1 MKSAVDSI
9 VSFVGEE
16 VAASFAMRSDD
27 PSGAAWLGDFW
38 SWILAGDLLFADKT
52 GELLPSD
59 EAAET
64 ELPTTIVPTDGA
76 N

>member
-1 MKSAVDSI
+1 MKSAVDSGM
-9 VSFVGEE
+9 SFVGEA
-16 VAASFAMRSDD
+16 VVASFVMRSDD
-27 PSGAAWLGDFW
+27 PSCAAWLGDFW
-38 SWILAGDLLFADKT
+38 SWIFAGDLLFADKT

-64 ELPTTIVPTDGA
+64 VLPATIVPTDGA